1 MLHAVSINPLTPML
15 PVTCS
20 DKPWP
25 VFHFWCD
32 HLWPKRGHYRC
43 LTSVK
48 RKDLSND
55 TQIRLIASMEP
66 EICRKMKK
74 LNEKLRAKFPVTS
87 HGYSM
92 IKITSFNEA
101 FSEFFVARSK
111 LIGRSL
117 ITAAKRK
124 EKEKKERWRKK

>member
-1 MLHAVSINPLTPML
+1 
-15 PVTCS
+15 
-20 DKPWP
+20 
-25 VFHFWCD
+25 
-32 HLWPKRGHYRC
+32 
-43 LTSVK
+43 
-48 RKDLSND
+48 
-55 TQIRLIASMEP
+55 MEP

-124 EKEKKERWRKK
+124 EKEKKER